1 MNFFPMSLDL
11 QSSHLTAEGGL
22 FDFNATLPLMAI
34 QLLVLM
40 VILNAL
46 FYKPIAK
53 ILNER
58 DEYVRSSLNLASEKL
73 TKSDELTQL
82 YENNL
87 KGARKEAQSL
97 ISISKKEAQNQVAQ
111 EIQEAQMKISE
122 MVMQT
127 SQQLNIQQEK
137 ALQQLETQVES
148 LSEQIKSKLLG
159 KHSKL

>member
-1 MNFFPMSLDL
+1 
-11 QSSHLTAEGGL
+11 
-22 FDFNATLPLMAI
+22 
-34 QLLVLM
+34 M

-137 ALQQLETQVES
+137 ALQQLETQVEVRYY
-148 LSEQIKSKLLG
+148 
-159 KHSKL
+159 